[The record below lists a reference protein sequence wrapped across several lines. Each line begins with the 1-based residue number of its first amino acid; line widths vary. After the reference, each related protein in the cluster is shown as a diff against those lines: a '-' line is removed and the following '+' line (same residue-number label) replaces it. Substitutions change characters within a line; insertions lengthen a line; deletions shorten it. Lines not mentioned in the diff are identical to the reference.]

1 MIYIWFGGGLHLWL
15 DRAKLVQFL
24 QYTSLTGG
32 THSLGWTIR
41 QVTQIGL
48 REIPFYNW
56 FSVFSLVSGA
66 FYNRWSKVN
75 FKDSRNVWRG
85 PRHASN
91 GLATG
96 R

>member
-1 MIYIWFGGGLHLWL
+1 MWL

-66 FYNRWSKVN
+66 ICNRWSKVN
-75 FKDSRNVWRG
+75 FKDSRNVGRG
-85 PRHASN
+85 PRHAPN

-96 R
+96 RRSYKGSW